1 MSKKIFSG
9 VFIVL
14 VACLSLQAQHIIGL
28 HKDQL
33 VKEMGKLYPDFVQDK
48 SSVNNTYKY
57 LKYIDRTNEQTLLV
71 FLTDDDVCKS
81 TKLVSDYMNLLD
93 VKSMLNKNY
102 KPSGKDKWTYTLN
115 GVTYL
120 VTLKREKWFFSV
132 FTSKKEKK

>member
-1 MSKKIFSG
+1 MSKKVFSG
-9 VFIVL
+9 IFLVL
-14 VACLSLQAQHIIGL
+14 IFCLSLRAQHVIGL

-33 VKEMGKLYPDFVQDK
+33 VKEMGKLYPDFVQDN
-48 SSVNNTYKY
+48 SSVNTTYKY

-71 FLTDDDVCKS
+71 FLTDDDICKS
-81 TKLVSDYMNLLD
+81 TKLISDYMNLLE
-93 VKSMLNKNY
+93 VKGNLDKNY
-102 KPSGKDKWTYTLN
+102 KPSGKDKWTYTLS